1 MMYLTTPTVI
11 PTKEIHLQKD
21 NTFIGDLPAGEG
33 ETVAMCL
40 AGDAVKSERFQCS
53 LSITTLQFSLRNLF
67 K

>member
-1 MMYLTTPTVI
+1 MYMMYLTTPTVI

-53 LSITTLQFSLRNLF
+53 QHYNFTIFIKKSF
-67 K
+67 